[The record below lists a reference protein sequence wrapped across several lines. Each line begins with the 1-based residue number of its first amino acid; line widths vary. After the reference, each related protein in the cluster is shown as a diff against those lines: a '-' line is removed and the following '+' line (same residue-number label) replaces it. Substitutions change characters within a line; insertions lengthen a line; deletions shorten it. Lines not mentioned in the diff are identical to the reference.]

1 MLNITISG
9 ADLEAALEQSKLEG
23 LDISAVEADV
33 HKLSESNLDSSASQN
48 EAFQLL
54 LSMSKLPV
62 NSGYQY
68 DEPAVPEGG
77 SVILDSI
84 ATGDTGSTHDLSD
97 HMEGAW
103 LGMCIGIRV
112 ASALRNIPRKTAIE
126 ALKSA
131 SLWPISSLN
140 NSFELAS
147 QVYTS
152 NGTTTDML
160 EMHQQ
165 SQCWG
170 AHRITDHAL
179 AALSMV
185 EQNGEEFLPV
195 ELAKFCK
202 SNFTSA
208 IPANS
213 FDNLLWS
220 GENDNVPPS
229 ISPYREDS
237 SALST
242 SVIWGLIAADN
253 PPRAAQ
259 LATANA
265 AISHTKN
272 GLYTCS
278 WLASLAASSCEEMT
292 VPDMITES
300 LAHIPANSRLADVL
314 ESVLEWYS
322 LDIDLET
329 AVYRVHELW
338 NEANALHRYHSIP
351 NAMIIAIA
359 LIWSGWQFDTALHA
373 AVTSGFDVVGNTAA
387 VCAVVGA
394 HCGREEIGEQWLISG
409 YDNLSTA
416 SGSSNMV
423 SLSDAAG
430 RTYNLVQTL
439 RNYAQ
444 IR

>member
-1 MLNITISG
+1 MNITISS

-23 LDISAVEADV
+23 LDISNIEADV
-33 HKLSESNLDSSASQN
+33 HKLSESDLNSPASQN
-48 EAFQLL
+48 EAVQLL
-54 LSMSKLPV
+54 LRMSTLPEIP
-62 NSGYQY
+62 GYVY

-77 SVILDSI
+77 AAILEST

-97 HMEGAW
+97 HMDGAW
-103 LGMCIGIRV
+103 LGMCIGIHA
-112 ASALRNIPRKTAIE
+112 ASPLQNIPRKVAIE
-126 ALKSA
+126 ALKA
-131 SLWPISSLN
+131 SSHWPISTLTD
-140 NSFELAS
+140 SFELDR
-147 QVYTS
+147 QVYAT
-152 NGTTTDML
+152 NGTDV
-160 EMHQQ
+160 EMVDKLKL
-165 SQCWG
+165 SQYWG
-170 AHRITDHAL
+170 SHRITEHAL

-185 EQNGEEFLPV
+185 EQNGEEFLPG
-195 ELAKFCK
+195 ELAMFCK
-202 SNFTSA
+202 ESYTCA
-208 IPANS
+208 IPSNP
-213 FDNLLWS
+213 FDKLLWL
-220 GENDNVPPS
+220 GENSELRPS
-229 ISPYREDS
+229 FSPYREGS

-253 PPRAAQ
+253 PPRAAH
-259 LATANA
+259 LATADA
-265 AISHTKN
+265 AICHTKN

-292 VPDMITES
+292 VPDMISES
-300 LAHIPANSRLADVL
+300 LAHLPATSRLADVL

-329 AVYRVHELW
+329 AIYRVHELW
-338 NEANALHRYHSIP
+338 NEANMLHRYHSIP

-359 LIWSGWQFDTALHA
+359 LIWSEWQFDAALHA
-373 AVTSGFDVVGNTAA
+373 AASSGFDVVGNTAA

-394 HCGREEIGEQWLISG
+394 HSGLEEIGEQWIITG
-409 YDNLSTA
+409 RDNLKSG

-423 SLSDAAG
+423 SLSDAAT